1 MVFEKT
7 DILLPK
13 IKDYRKWAV
22 VACDQ
27 FTSQPE
33 YWENVQKYVG
43 DEVSTYNLILPEA
56 QLSENND
63 DKIASINETMN
74 SYLKRN
80 IFETYNDSYIYVER
94 KLKNGAIRKGIV
106 GAIDLEDYDYKPN
119 AKSKIRATEKTV
131 VDRIPPRVKIRENAN
146 IELPHILLLC
156 DTHIVFIF
164 VRKSLIS
171 TFISNLCIGSNCCD
185 SSCKFSSST
194 NAYLAFI
201 LVPKAFF
208 CCS

>member
-7 DILLPK
+7 DILLPQ

-56 QLSENND
+56 QLLENND
-63 DKIASINETMN
+63 DKIANINETMN
-74 SYLKRN
+74 SYLKKS
-80 IFETYNDSYIYVER
+80 IFETYNNSYIYVER
-94 KLKNGAIRKGIV
+94 RLKNGAIRKGIV
-106 GAIDLEDYDYKPN
+106 GVIDLEDYDYKLN

-131 VDRIPPRVKIRENAN
+131 IERIPPRVKIRENAS

-156 DTHIVFIF
+156 DDQKHQLLESIETIKEKLEILYDFDLMQGGGHI
-164 VRKSLIS
+164 
-171 TFISNLCIGSNCCD
+171 TGW
-185 SSCKFSSST
+185 
-194 NAYLAFI
+194 
-201 LVPKAFF
+201 LV
-208 CCS
+208 S

>member
-7 DILLPK
+7 DILLPQ

-56 QLSENND
+56 QLLENND
-63 DKIASINETMN
+63 DKIANINETMN
-74 SYLKRN
+74 SYLKKS
-80 IFETYNDSYIYVER
+80 IFETYNNSYIYVER
-94 KLKNGAIRKGIV
+94 RLKNGAIRKGIV
-106 GAIDLEDYDYKPN
+106 GVIDLEDYDYKLN

-131 VDRIPPRVKIRENAN
+131 IERIPPRVKIRENASIN
-146 IELPHILLLC
+146 CWNRLRRLK
-156 DTHIVFIF
+156 
-164 VRKSLIS
+164 KS
-171 TFISNLCIGSNCCD
+171 
-185 SSCKFSSST
+185 
-194 NAYLAFI
+194 
-201 LVPKAFF
+201 
-208 CCS
+208 